1 MITDTEDKLKDTINP
16 HDEYLGN
23 SVYIDLR
30 DSEGKAVHI
39 LKFKL
44 SFSSF
49 YGKDVLE
56 KQADGETGIR
66 RKILRMNSG
75 CVYMVPVPISVLQP
89 NLDYN
94 VAGWK
99 NRITGQIVAD
109 DKNIYGGTDKGA
121 LKFIMANPT
130 IDINVV
136 WHDDDTKKDYSS
148 KQQAVPYQQPFWYDI
163 TLGNAS
169 PAIL

>member
-56 KQADGETGIR
+56 KQADGEMGD
-66 RKILRMNSG
+66 
-75 CVYMVPVPISVLQP
+75 PE
-89 NLDYN
+89 
-94 VAGWK
+94 K
-99 NRITGQIVAD
+99 NPQDEQWMRIYLSLIH
-109 DKNIYGGTDKGA
+109 IYPEA
-121 LKFIMANPT
+121 E
-130 IDINVV
+130 
-136 WHDDDTKKDYSS
+136 Y
-148 KQQAVPYQQPFWYDI
+148 
-163 TLGNAS
+163 
-169 PAIL
+169 